1 MKIQDIPSNTF
12 LTDAPDLESRLPQ
25 GEESSALRLWLRL
38 LSCATLIENEL
49 RSCLRREFNTTLP
62 RFELMAQLASRPEG
76 MKMTELSRHMLVTNG
91 NITGITDQL
100 EKEGY
105 VKRQRLPND
114 RRSSMLFLTPKGKTH
129 YDAIASVY
137 QASVDRFF
145 SALPQSSKDTLLA
158 ELGQLKTL
166 AHLESTDRP

>member
-12 LTDAPDLESRLPQ
+12 LSDAPDLESRLPQ
-25 GEESSALRLWLRL
+25 DDQSALRLWLRL
-38 LSCATLIENEL
+38 LSCSTLIENEL
-49 RSCLRREFNTTLP
+49 RSCLRRKFNTTLP

-76 MKMTELSRHMLVTNG
+76 MKMTALSRHMLVTNG

-114 RRSSMLFLTPKGKTH
+114 RRSSMLFLTAKRSEEHT
-129 YDAIASVY
+129 SE
-137 QASVDRFF
+137 
-145 SALPQSSKDTLLA
+145 LQSR
-158 ELGQLKTL
+158 G
-166 AHLESTDRP
+166 H